1 MRNSVNTVIFIVTL
15 TVLLLDCLIIMYNL
29 TLNVS
34 NSEHGMDQMK
44 N

>member
-1 MRNSVNTVIFIVTL
+1 MRNSVSTVIFIVTL
-15 TVLLLDCLIIMYNL
+15 TVLDCLIIMYNL
-29 TLNVS
+29 TSTVS